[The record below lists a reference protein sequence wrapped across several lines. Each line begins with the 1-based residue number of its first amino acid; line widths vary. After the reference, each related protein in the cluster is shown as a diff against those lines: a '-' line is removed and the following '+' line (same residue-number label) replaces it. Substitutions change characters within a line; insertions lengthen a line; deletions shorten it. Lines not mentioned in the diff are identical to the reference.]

1 MDEVEV
7 PVLIVGGSLVGMS
20 MAALLADH
28 GIGSLTVEYHR
39 GTAIHPRA
47 AQTSQRSMEV
57 FRQLGIE
64 DAVMKRSEEQFVQDG
79 GVLAVD
85 TLVGGVTENYI
96 ANLNAGVRDISPS
109 LRTFL
114 SQTALEP
121 ILKERAQSL
130 GAEFRFAT
138 EMTSFEQTADGVRAT
153 LRHRDSGE
161 TTTVRAKYLVAA
173 DGAHSR
179 VREALGIR
187 MLGHGTFS
195 NSVTIYFRADLKSLV
210 EGKPWAVVYANNDKL
225 RGFFR
230 FEKPFD
236 NAFLV
241 VNTVGDPAHPNSD
254 VSTGITDERALEL
267 VHTALGTRDIPVKIE
282 SMMKWKA
289 TSDYAEHFQ
298 RGRVFIAGDAAHVMP
313 PNGGFGGNTGIQDA
327 HNLAWKMAL
336 VLKGKSRPEL
346 LDTYEPERRPVGE
359 LTIEQAY
366 TRYIGRTNPTM
377 SRVGMLP
384 PVHELNIETGY
395 IYRSAAI
402 VPEDPADTRVHE
414 HPSES
419 KGRPGTRAPHMWLQ
433 RGGERISSLDLY
445 GRDFVLLAGPQRNG
459 WRDAARAAA
468 NAAGIAIDFRQVEAA
483 GLTDPSGSFA
493 AAHGIGPT
501 GCVLV
506 RPDGFVAWRANED
519 SAALQDRLQAVFAQV
534 TCSRA

>member
-1 MDEVEV
+1 MDEIEV

-28 GIGSLTVEYHR
+28 RVGSLTVEYHR

-47 AQTSQRSMEV
+47 AQTSQRSMEI

-96 ANLNAGVRDISPS
+96 ANLNAGVRDVSPS

-121 ILKERAQSL
+121 ILKEQAQSL

-153 LRHRDSGE
+153 LRHRDTGE

-187 MLGHGTFS
+187 MLGHGSFS
-195 NSVTIYFRADLKSLV
+195 NSVTIYFRADLKALV
-210 EGKPWAVVYANNDKL
+210 DGKPWAVVYANNDRL

-241 VNTVGDPAHPNSD
+241 VNTVGNPAHPDSD
-254 VSTGITDERALEL
+254 VSTGITDERALDL

-327 HNLAWKMAL
+327 HNLAWKLAL
-336 VLKGKSRPEL
+336 VL
-346 LDTYEPERRPVGE
+346 
-359 LTIEQAY
+359 
-366 TRYIGRTNPTM
+366 
-377 SRVGMLP
+377 
-384 PVHELNIETGY
+384 
-395 IYRSAAI
+395 
-402 VPEDPADTRVHE
+402 
-414 HPSES
+414 
-419 KGRPGTRAPHMWLQ
+419 
-433 RGGERISSLDLY
+433 
-445 GRDFVLLAGPQRNG
+445 
-459 WRDAARAAA
+459 
-468 NAAGIAIDFRQVEAA
+468 
-483 GLTDPSGSFA
+483 
-493 AAHGIGPT
+493 
-501 GCVLV
+501 
-506 RPDGFVAWRANED
+506 
-519 SAALQDRLQAVFAQV
+519 
-534 TCSRA
+534 

>member
-1 MDEVEV
+1 MEEIEV

-20 MAALLADH
+20 TALLLAHH
-28 GIGSLTVEYHR
+28 GIPSLTAEYHR

-57 FRQLGIE
+57 FRQLGVE

-79 GVLAVD
+79 GVLAVE
-85 TLVGGVTENYI
+85 TLVGGVTEHYI
-96 ANLNAGVRDISPS
+96 ANLNAGVRETSPS

-121 ILKERAQSL
+121 ILMERARTL
-130 GAEFRFAT
+130 GAEFRFGT
-138 EMTSFEQTADGVRAT
+138 EMVSFTQDASGVRAR
-153 LRHRDSGE
+153 LRNRDSGE
-161 TTTVRAKYLVAA
+161 TQTVKAKYMVAA

-195 NSVTIYFRADLKSLV
+195 DSVTIYFRANLKPLV
-210 EGKPWAVVYANNDKL
+210 DGKPWAVVYANNDQL

-230 FEKPFD
+230 FEKPFE

-241 VNTVGDPAHPNSD
+241 VNTVGPAAQPNSD
-254 VSTGITDERALEL
+254 VSTGITDEIALDL
-267 VHTALGTRDIPVKIE
+267 VHKALGTRDIPVQIE

-298 RGRVFIAGDAAHVMP
+298 KGRVFITGDAAHVMP

-327 HNLAWKMAL
+327 HNLAWKLAL

-366 TRYIGRTNPTM
+366 TRYVGRTNPTM
-377 SRVGMLP
+377 SRVGMQP

-395 IYRSAAI
+395 IYRSEGI
-402 VPEDPADTRVHE
+402 ISENPADTRVHE
-414 HPSES
+414 HPNES
-419 KGRPGTRAPHMWLQ
+419 KGRPGTRAPHMWLE
-433 RGGERISSLDLY
+433 RGGQRISTLDLY
-445 GRDFVLLAGPQRNG
+445 GNDFVLLTGPGRNG

-468 NAAGIAIDFRQVEAA
+468 NATGIALDCKQVEAA
-483 GLTDPSGSFA
+483 GLSDPSGTFA

-506 RPDGFVAWRANED
+506 RPDGFVAWRAQED
-519 SAALQDRLQAVFAQV
+519 SGELQDQLQKVFRQITFA
-534 TCSRA
+534 R

>member
-1 MDEVEV
+1 MDEIEV

-20 MAALLADH
+20 MAALLGHH
-28 GIGSLTVEYHR
+28 GIPSFTAEYHR

-57 FRQLGIE
+57 FRQLGVE

-79 GVLAVD
+79 GVLAVE

-96 ANLNAGVRDISPS
+96 ANLNAGVRETSPS

-121 ILKERAQSL
+121 ILKERAESL
-130 GAEFRFAT
+130 GARFRFAT
-138 EMTSFEQTADGVRAT
+138 EVVSFEQDATGVRAT
-153 LRHRDSGE
+153 LRDRDSGE
-161 TTTVRAKYLVAA
+161 TSTVRAKYLVAA

-195 NSVTIYFRADLKSLV
+195 NSVTIYFRANLKPLV

-241 VNTVGDPAHPNSD
+241 VNTVGDPAKPDSD
-254 VSTGITDERALEL
+254 VSTGIDDERARDL

-298 RGRVFIAGDAAHVMP
+298 SGRVFIAGDAAHVMP

-327 HNLAWKMAL
+327 HNLAWKLAL

-359 LTIEQAY
+359 LTIRQAY
-366 TRYIGRTNPTM
+366 TRYVVRTNPTL
-377 SRVGMLP
+377 SRVGTQA

-402 VPEDPADTRVHE
+402 ISEDAADERVHE
-414 HPSES
+414 HPNES
-419 KGRPGTRAPHMWLQ
+419 KGRPGTRAPHMWLD
-433 RGGERISSLDLY
+433 RGGQRISTLDLY
-445 GRDFVLLAGPQRNG
+445 GQDFVLLTGPARNS

-468 NAAGIAIDFRQVEAA
+468 NATGIALDCKQVEAA
-483 GLTDPSGSFA
+483 GLTDPSGTFA

-506 RPDGFVAWRANED
+506 RPDGFVAWRASED
-519 SAALQDRLQAVFAQV
+519 SEALQDRLQAVFAQI
-534 TCSRA
+534 TCSRG